1 MKQNL
6 HVAAILLVMFL
17 LTQFI
22 GLGVIDAYS
31 PRVEP
36 VLNQTTGIV
45 ENVTVEPQLPYGMQP
60 PEMKPEVSVTSII
73 IAFIIAI
80 FLIILL
86 MKIRA
91 ELFLRLWFFIVVII
105 ALSLSINAAF
115 LKFDIPAFLAVI
127 IGEDL
132 AKNLVP
138 LK

>member
-80 FLIILL
+80 
-86 MKIRA
+86 
-91 ELFLRLWFFIVVII
+91 
-105 ALSLSINAAF
+105 
-115 LKFDIPAFLAVI
+115 
-127 IGEDL
+127 
-132 AKNLVP
+132 
-138 LK
+138 